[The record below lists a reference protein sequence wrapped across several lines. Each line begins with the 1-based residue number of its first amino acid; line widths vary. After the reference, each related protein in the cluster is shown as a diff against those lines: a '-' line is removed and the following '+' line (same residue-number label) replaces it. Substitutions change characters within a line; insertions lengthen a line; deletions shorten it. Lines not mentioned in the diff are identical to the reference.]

1 MEHNDLFTADR
12 PRYLQLYEILRSQ
25 ITEGLFPFD
34 SRFPSKRT
42 LSDRYGISLITVE
55 HTLELL
61 MDEGYLEARERS
73 GYFVSFREND
83 SFASAGHI
91 LPAIESV
98 SQEKHDFPFS
108 VYAKTM
114 RRVINEY
121 NTQIMDRTP
130 GTGLYALKM
139 AISSYLGRSRL
150 ISAAPEQIIIG
161 SGSEYLYGQLI
172 QLLGREK
179 NYAIETPS
187 YAQIEKVYNSQGIY
201 PDLLPL
207 GSEGIQSFA
216 LQNTA
221 ACYLHI
227 TPYRSYPTGISTTAS
242 KRREYIRWVNAIQGR
257 YLIEDDFESE
267 FTPSTKPEETLF
279 SLSTKDNVIYL
290 NSFSKTIAP
299 SLRISYLILPE
310 KLVPLY
316 QEKLGFLSCS
326 VPCFEQY
333 VLTEL
338 LNSGEFERHL
348 NRVRRKNRQQT
359 E

>member
-1 MEHNDLFTADR
+1 MEHNELFTADR
-12 PRYLQLYEILRSQ
+12 PRYLQLYEILRQQ
-25 ITEGLFPFD
+25 ITEGLFPLGT
-34 SRFPSKRT
+34 RFPSKRI
-42 LSDRYGISLITVE
+42 LSDRYGVSLITVE
-55 HTLELL
+55 HTLDLL

-83 SFASAGHI
+83 SFSSVRPS
-91 LPAIESV
+91 LPTMEIV
-98 SQEKHDFPFS
+98 SQEKHEFPFS

-121 NTQIMDRTP
+121 NIQILDRTP
-130 GTGLYALKM
+130 GTGLYALKT
-139 AISSYLGRSRL
+139 AISSYLGRSRR
-150 ISAAPEQIIIG
+150 ITASPEQIIIG

-172 QLLGREK
+172 QLLGRDK
-179 NYAIETPS
+179 KYAIETPS

-207 GSEGIQSFA
+207 GSEGIRSLA
-216 LQNTA
+216 LENTSA
-221 ACYLHI
+221 SYLHI

-242 KRREYIRWVNAIQGR
+242 KRREYIRWVNGSDER
-257 YLIEDDFESE
+257 FLIEDDFESE

-279 SLSTKDNVIYL
+279 SLSTKNNVIYL

-310 KLVPLY
+310 KLVPIY
-316 QEKLGFLSCS
+316 QETLGFLSCT

-348 NRVRRKNRQQT
+348 NRVRRKNRQQN